1 MSHRAGYQVMAAI
14 DKNLLGGI
22 PYTIVVRPGGQVIY
36 RRLGKVD
43 PLELKKAIV
52 EYLGRRYK

>member
-1 MSHRAGYQVMAAI
+1 MAAI

-43 PLELKKAIV
+43 PLEFKKAIV
-52 EYLGRRYK
+52 EHLGRHYK